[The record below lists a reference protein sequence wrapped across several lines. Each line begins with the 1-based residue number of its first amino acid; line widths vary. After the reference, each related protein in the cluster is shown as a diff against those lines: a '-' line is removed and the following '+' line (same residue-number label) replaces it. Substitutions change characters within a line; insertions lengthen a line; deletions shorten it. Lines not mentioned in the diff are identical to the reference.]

1 MNPHAL
7 FNPGSTA
14 LDTPKSDAGRQ
25 AVNALKGYAYQ
36 LLATANAWLDLDSGS
51 RLFLEI
57 AEDFAI
63 AAKDTLNAVQVKDTK
78 QSGALTLNSPSVRQA
93 ISNFVDYVHQNPA
106 VQVHLRF
113 LTTSEIGQE
122 KAVADRPMGISG
134 LKYWQTVAGRGD
146 PEPLRRLLE
155 SDKFPPSVQEFT
167 RVRDDHEFRRQ
178 FVQRIHWDCGAP
190 GYETLRHELEDRMI
204 VLCRQEFQIA
214 AAEAQRIVYHL
225 LHFLLEKAS
234 DNTLQARMLTRADL
248 YREID
253 QASQLS
259 VPRAAVNAL
268 LNAATDLTAR
278 PVEEFGIG
286 LPIVSTDSDWFT
298 DGSTL
303 PFPPGMILRQDL
315 LSFITHALEHS
326 GCAVV
331 VGGSGL
337 GKSILS
343 RSVAAALGDPFFIVD
358 CRDADASECRYRLH
372 GATVRI
378 GRLPDST
385 LILEDLNTLD
395 ETNVTVS
402 LSRLLAASRRRF
414 RNVLVSCH
422 RKLSL
427 QMLNSVGLDKDC
439 VIQLPY
445 FTEEETRT
453 LVSNHDGDPQLWGR
467 LSYLAGANGHPQ
479 LTHAFVIGMSA
490 RNWPLQEIKD
500 IVTSGL
506 STSDI
511 SAARESA
518 RRNLVSVLPNS
529 TRTLLYRL
537 SIVTGRFSRSLAVA
551 IGAIDPPISLVGES
565 LDQLIGPWIEPLEA
579 NHLRVSPLASGV
591 AGDML
596 SADEQT
602 RIHRTV
608 AKHILDQGTLDV
620 QDLNTAIVHAMAGKS
635 SSSLTSLSYFVLN
648 ADAETRELLANNVPV
663 FRLFRT
669 DAPILPSDPALSPCL
684 RLAQFKLAAVKPEHS
699 DIAQIVAALMRE
711 ISQIPHEEPKR
722 VFEEMAILSILMNI
736 GIANHLDGWVA
747 LLLRLKSMAQASPSF
762 QAVLTKIER
771 EVDVSGLTY
780 LGVLFSTGTAGI
792 TSVRRLETILGQL
805 DELAPEE
812 RQELLTPMD
821 RSLSDY
827 SVLISTPWVNEQ
839 ARGDLDPA
847 DALARYR
854 TMATKSS
861 NWGLRAL
868 TLQCWLAQAVM
879 LDEYLDNAQ
888 GALDVLEEA
897 IAANGEDAT
906 LTRAIAKVH
915 SRRGQHAIALS
926 MLRGIADQ
934 LGRNSPVVRT
944 MALRDAAISAASC
957 DDWSQAHEWFLDAQR
972 AARKLQSHD
981 MQPITVGLGAD
992 AAVAA
997 LNGGQPSTA
1006 LARLA
1011 DAVPELDSIDPE
1023 TSIRAAYCHRV
1034 IRHAA
1039 LWMQSQITASD
1050 VMIEGEHIAMH
1061 PGSCSNLEP
1070 LPAVRE
1076 LPLGHI
1082 DVVWYVLAQA
1092 EAAAGIDVGINSKL
1106 YERLTDGSIPAM
1118 EILLRMQY
1126 LKADIQRHDP
1136 CGFAA
1141 HFETYVDSAGFLKKN
1156 RHLLIA
1162 EFDPL
1167 SPERGAIPPL
1177 SSGPSFDPDAVSV
1190 ATEAILAFLVLATIE
1205 GDLDAAKDL
1214 KLTLH
1219 AQFSGGF
1226 PGASLL
1232 DAPNVPLAE
1241 AETHE
1246 QAVMAVVN
1254 ASLGPKHMLPDAFCV
1269 AGVRVFEWTE
1279 QSRFR
1284 DLLGPGIAKWQRA
1297 RWQKI
1302 LDSERYRLTAPRQAI
1317 PAIQEVLETP
1327 SDDLVFLARLFLVTA
1342 PAVGVRLRQGF
1353 LDLLGSFADS

>member
-36 LLATANAWLDLDSGS
+36 LLATANAWLDLDSES
-51 RLFLEI
+51 RLYLEI
-57 AEDFAI
+57 AEDFSI
-63 AAKDTLNAVQVKDTK
+63 AAQDALTAVQVKDTK
-78 QSGALTLNSPSVRQA
+78 QSGSLTLNSPSVRQA
-93 ISNFVDYVHQNPA
+93 ISNFVDLVNQNPA
-106 VQVHLRF
+106 AQVHLRF

-122 KAVADRPMGISG
+122 KAIADRLLGNSG
-134 LKYWQTVAGRGD
+134 LKYWQMVAVGD
-146 PEPLRRLLE
+146 DPKPLRRILE
-155 SDKFPPSVQEFT
+155 SDKFPQSVQEFAKS
-167 RVRDDHEFRRQ
+167 RDDHEFRRQ

-190 GYETLRHELEDRMI
+190 GYKTLRHELDDRMV

-214 AAEAQRIVYHL
+214 AVEAQRLVYHL

-234 DNTLQARMLTRADL
+234 DNTLQERMLTRADL

-268 LNAATDLTAR
+268 LNAATGLTAGSD
-278 PVEEFGIG
+278 EEFGAG
-286 LPIVSTDSDWFT
+286 LPIVSTDSQWFT

-303 PFPPGMILRQDL
+303 PFPDGMILRQEL

-358 CRDADASECRYRLH
+358 FRNADASECRYRLH

-378 GRLPDST
+378 GSLPAST
-385 LILEDLNTLD
+385 LVIEELNTLD
-395 ETNVTVS
+395 DANVTTS

-422 RKLSL
+422 RKPSL
-427 QMLNSVGLDKDC
+427 QTLNSAGLDEDC
-439 VIQLPY
+439 MIQLPY
-445 FTEEETRT
+445 FTEEEART
-453 LVSNHDGDPQLWGR
+453 LVSNHGGDPQIWGR
-467 LSYLAGANGHPQ
+467 LSHLAGANGHPQ
-479 LTHAFVIGMSA
+479 LTHAFVIGMAA

-500 IVTSGL
+500 VVASGL

-511 SAARESA
+511 IAARESA
-518 RRNLVSVLPNS
+518 RRNLVSVLPQS

-537 SIVTGRFSRSLAVA
+537 SIVTGRFSRSLGFA
-551 IGAIDPPISLVGES
+551 IGAIDPSISHVGES
-565 LDQLIGPWIEPLEA
+565 LDQLIGPWIEPLDS

-591 AGDML
+591 ARDML
-596 SADEQT
+596 SAGEQT

-608 AKHILDQGTLDV
+608 AENILDQGTLGV
-620 QDLNTAIVHAMAGKS
+620 QDLNTGIVHAVAGKS
-635 SSSLTSLSYFVLN
+635 SKSLTSLSYFVLN
-648 ADAETRELLANNVPV
+648 ADAETKEFLANNVPV

-669 DAPILPSDPALSPCL
+669 DAPIFPSNPALSPCL
-684 RLAQFKLAAVKPEHS
+684 RLAQFKLAALKPEHS

-711 ISQIPHEEPKR
+711 IEQIPHEEPKR
-722 VFEEMAILSILMNI
+722 VFEEMAILSILMTL

-747 LLLRLKSMAQASPSF
+747 LLLRFKSMVQASPSL
-762 QAVLTKIER
+762 QAAVTKIEL
-771 EVDVSGLTY
+771 EVDVPGLTY
-780 LGVLFSTGTAGI
+780 IGVLFSTGTAGI

-805 DELAPEE
+805 DELAPEV
-812 RQELLTPMD
+812 RKELLTPMD

-827 SVLISTPWVNEQ
+827 SVLVSTPWVNEQ
-839 ARGDLDPA
+839 TRGDLDA
-847 DALARYR
+847 SDALARYR
-854 TMATKSS
+854 TMATKT
-861 NWGLRAL
+861 NDWDVRAL
-868 TLQCWLAQAVM
+868 TMQCWLAQAVM
-879 LDEYLDNAQ
+879 LDEYLDDAQ

-897 IAANGEDAT
+897 IAAHGDDVM

-915 SRRGQHAIALS
+915 SRRGQHPIALS

-934 LGRNSPVVRT
+934 FGRDSPVER
-944 MALRDAAISAASC
+944 ALAMRDAAVTAANSG
-957 DDWSQAHEWFLDAQR
+957 DWPQAQEWFLDAQR
-972 AARKLQSHD
+972 AARTIQSAD
-981 MQPITVGLGAD
+981 MQPIAIGLGAD

-1011 DAVPELDSIDPE
+1011 DAVGELDSIDPE
-1023 TSIRAAYCHRV
+1023 TSLRAAYCHRV
-1034 IRHAA
+1034 IRHAT
-1039 LWMQSQITASD
+1039 LWVQSQITASD
-1050 VMIEGEHIAMH
+1050 VMIEGEHIAMY

-1082 DVVWYVLAQA
+1082 DAVWYVLAQA
-1092 EAAAGIDVGINSKL
+1092 EAAARIDVDINANL
-1106 YERLTDGSIPAM
+1106 YERLTGGPIPAM
-1118 EILLRMQY
+1118 EILLRLQY
-1126 LKADIQRHDP
+1126 LKTDIQRHDP
-1136 CGFAA
+1136 LGFAT
-1141 HFETYVDSAGFLKKN
+1141 HFEAYVDSACFLKKN
-1156 RHLLIA
+1156 RDLLKA

-1167 SPERGAIPPL
+1167 APERGAIPSL
-1177 SSGPSFDPDAVSV
+1177 SSGPPFDPDAVSV

-1214 KLTLH
+1214 NLTLH

-1232 DAPNVPLAE
+1232 DAPSVPLAE

-1246 QAVMAVVN
+1246 QALMAVVN
-1254 ASLGPKHMLPDAFCV
+1254 ATLGPKHMPPDAFCV
-1269 AGVRVFEWTE
+1269 AGMRVFEWTE
-1279 QSRFR
+1279 QSRFQET
-1284 DLLGPGIAKWQRA
+1284 LLPSIATWQRA
-1297 RWQKI
+1297 RWQRI
-1302 LDSERYRLTAPRQAI
+1302 MDSERYRLATPRQTV
-1317 PAIQEVLETP
+1317 PAIREVLETP
-1327 SDDLVFLARLFLVTA
+1327 SDDRVFLAKLFFVTA
-1342 PAVGVRLRQGF
+1342 PALGVRLGPSY
-1353 LDLLGSFADS
+1353 LNLLHSIADS